1 MTANGDFYD
10 KLEIRDPEQ
19 REAEQFAELRGLIAL
34 AKDKAPYWQRTLA
47 EVEAGDIDSRDALSS
62 LPVTRKSDLM
72 EVQAADPPFG
82 GMTIVPV
89 GEFRR
94 VFRSPGPICE
104 PMGAKPDWFR
114 GARSLYAAGFRKGD
128 VVHNTFSYHFTP
140 GAFMM
145 ESAAEALGC
154 TVFPGGVGQT
164 EQQVEAIRHFGAV
177 GFMGTPDF
185 LKIVLD
191 KAEEMGTAL
200 PSLAKALVGG
210 GALFPSLRAEIQGK
224 GVNVMQ
230 NYGTADVGLV
240 AYETPALE
248 GMVLAEGVIVEIVRP
263 GSGDPVP
270 DGEVGEV
277 VVTTLTDDYPLFRFA
292 TGDMSAVDAGQSSC
306 GRTNTRIKGWM
317 GRADQTAKVRGMF
330 IRPEQVNRVLARHP
344 EIARLRLVVGSE
356 NNLDTATLMVEAPTR
371 DDAFRDTV
379 AESFRAE
386 CKMRGRI
393 EFADSLP
400 NDGKVIDDQR
410 SYD

>member
-19 REAEQFAELRGLIAL
+19 REAEQFAELRSLIAL
-34 AKDKAPYWQRTLA
+34 AKDKAPYWQRSLA
-47 EVEAGDIDSRDALSS
+47 SIEAGDVVSRDALSS

-330 IRPEQVNRVLARHP
+330 IRPEQVNRLLARHP

>member
-47 EVEAGDIDSRDALSS
+47 GVEAGDIVSRDALSS

-177 GFMGTPDF
+177 GVMGTPDF

-210 GALFPSLRAEIQGK
+210 GALFPSLRTEIQGK

-306 GRTNTRIKGWM
+306 GRTNTRIRGWM

>member
-10 KLEIRDPEQ
+10 KLETRDPEQ
-19 REAEQFAELRGLIAL
+19 REAEQFAELRSLVAL
-34 AKDKAPYWQRTLA
+34 AKDKAPYWKRA
-47 EVEAGDIDSRDALSS
+47 FAGIEAGDIASRDALAS
-62 LPVTRKSDLM
+62 LPVTRKSELM
-72 EVQAADPPFG
+72 KVQAADPPFG

-224 GVNVMQ
+224 GVDAMQ

-248 GMVLAEGVIVEIVRP
+248 GMVLDEGVIVEIVRP

-277 VVTTLTDDYPLFRFA
+277 VVTTLNDDYPLFRFA

-317 GRADQTAKVRGMF
+317 GRADQTTKVRGMF

-400 NDGKVIDDQR
+400 NDGKVIDDRR

>member
-104 PMGAKPDWFR
+104 PMGVKPDWFR

>member
-19 REAEQFAELRGLIAL
+19 REAEQFAELRRLAAL
-34 AKDKAPYWQRTLA
+34 AKDRAPYWRRALA
-47 EVEAGDIDSRDALSS
+47 GVEAGELDSRAALAS

-72 EVQAADPPFG
+72 AVQAANPPFG
-82 GMTIVPV
+82 GMTIAPI

-191 KAEEMGTAL
+191 KAEAMGTAL
-200 PSLAKALVGG
+200 PSLARALVGG
-210 GALFPSLRAEIQGK
+210 GALFPSLRAEIRGK
-224 GVNVMQ
+224 GVEVMQ

-248 GMVLAEGVIVEIVRP
+248 GMVLDEGVIVEIVRP

-277 VVTTLTDDYPLFRFA
+277 VVTTLNDDYPLFRFA

-330 IRPEQVNRVLARHP
+330 IRPEQVNRVRARHP
-344 EIARLRLVVGSE
+344 EITRLRLVVASE
-356 NNLDTATLMVEAPTR
+356 DNLDTATLLVEASVR
-371 DDAFRDTV
+371 SDAFRD
-379 AESFRAE
+379 ALADSFRAE

-400 NDGKVIDDQR
+400 NDGKVIDDRR

>member
-47 EVEAGDIDSRDALSS
+47 GIEAGDIDSRDALSS

>member
-1 MTANGDFYD
+1 MTHNGDFYD

-19 REAEQFAELRGLIAL
+19 REREHLAQLRELLVL
-34 AKDKAPYWQRTLA
+34 AKQKAPYWQRTLA
-47 EVEAGDIDSRDALSS
+47 GIEAGDIDSRGALAS

-72 EVQAADPPFG
+72 AVQAAEPPFG
-82 GMTIVPV
+82 GMTTVPA
-89 GEFRR
+89 GDFKRI
-94 VFRSPGPICE
+94 FRSPGPICE
-104 PMGAKPDWFR
+104 PMGRKPDWFR

-128 VVHNTFSYHFTP
+128 IVHNTFSYHFTP

-164 EQQVEAIRHFGAV
+164 EQQVEAIRHFSAAA
-177 GFMGTPDF
+177 FLGTPDF

-191 KAEEMGTAL
+191 RAADMGVSL
-200 PSLAKALVGG
+200 PSLTKALVGG
-210 GALFPSLRAEIQGK
+210 GALFPSLRREIRSK

-230 NYGTADVGLV
+230 SYGTADVGLI

-248 GMVLAEGVIVEIVRP
+248 GMVLDEGVIVEIVRP

-277 VVTTLTDDYPLFRFA
+277 LVTTLNDDYPLFRFA

-344 EIARLRLVVGSE
+344 EIVRLRLVVGSKD
-356 NNLDTATLMVEAPTR
+356 NLDTAVLQVETPNR
-371 DDAFRDTV
+371 DDAFRDAV

-386 CKMRGRI
+386 CKMRGRVA
-393 EFADSLP
+393 FADGLP

>member
-1 MTANGDFYD
+1 MTAMGDFYD
-10 KLEIRDPEQ
+10 KLETRDPEQ
-19 REAEQFAELRGLIAL
+19 RETEHFAELRGLIAL
-34 AKDKAPYWQRTLA
+34 AKDKAPYWRRTLA
-47 EVEAGDIDSRDALSS
+47 GVEAGDITSRDALAA

-210 GALFPSLRAEIQGK
+210 GALFPSLRAEIRGK

-270 DGEVGEV
+270 EGEVGEV

-356 NNLDTATLMVEAPTR
+356 NNLDTATLQVEAQTR
-371 DDAFRDTV
+371 DDGFRDAV

>member
-10 KLEIRDPEQ
+10 RLETRDPEQ
-19 REAEQFAELRGLIAL
+19 REAGQFAELRELIAL
-34 AKDKAPYWQRTLA
+34 AKRTAPYWRRALA
-47 EVEAGDIDSRDALSS
+47 DIEAGDIDGRAALPS

-72 EVQAADPPFG
+72 EVQAAEPPFG
-82 GMTIVPV
+82 GMTTVPV

-104 PMGAKPDWFR
+104 PMGTKPDWFR

-200 PSLAKALVGG
+200 PSLSKALVGG
-210 GALFPSLRAEIQGK
+210 GALFPSLRAEIRGK

-356 NNLDTATLMVEAPTR
+356 NNLDTATLMVEAPAR
-371 DDAFRDTV
+371 GDGFRDAV

>member
-1 MTANGDFYD
+1 MIAKGAFYD
-10 KLEIRDPEQ
+10 KLETRAPEL
-19 REAEQFAELRGLIAL
+19 RETEQFATLHGLIAL
-34 AKDKAPYWQRTLA
+34 AKDKAPYWRRMLA
-47 EVEAGDIDSRDALSS
+47 GIEPDDIDCRAALAS

-72 EVQAADPPFG
+72 EMQAADPPFG
-82 GMTIVPV
+82 GMTTVPV
-89 GEFRR
+89 SAFRR

-104 PMGAKPDWFR
+104 PMGTKPDWFR

-191 KAEEMGTAL
+191 KAEEIGTAL

-224 GVNVMQ
+224 GVEVMQ
-230 NYGTADVGLV
+230 NYGTADVGLI
-240 AYETPALE
+240 AYETPVLE
-248 GMVLAEGVIVEIVRP
+248 GMVLDEGVIVEIVRP

-277 VVTTLTDDYPLFRFA
+277 VVTTLNDDYPLFRFA
-292 TGDMSAVDAGQSSC
+292 TGDMSAVDPGKSSC

-330 IRPEQVNRVLARHP
+330 IRPEQVDRVRASHP
-344 EIARLRLVVGSE
+344 EIMRLRLVVGSE
-356 NNLDTATLMVEAPTR
+356 NNLDTATLMVEASTR
-371 DDAFRDTV
+371 GDAFRDAV
-379 AESFRAE
+379 AESFRSE

-410 SYD
+410 HYD

>member
-1 MTANGDFYD
+1 MTDRGDFYD
-10 KLEIRDPEQ
+10 KLETRDPEQ
-19 REAEQFAELRGLIAL
+19 REAEQFAELRSLVAL
-34 AKDKAPYWQRTLA
+34 AKDKAPYWRRTLA
-47 EVEAGDIDSRDALSS
+47 GIEAGDIDSRAALAA

-72 EVQAADPPFG
+72 EVQAAEPPFG
-82 GMTIVPV
+82 GMTTVPV

-114 GARSLYAAGFRKGD
+114 GARSLHAAGFRKGD

-164 EQQVEAIRHFGAV
+164 EQQVEAIRHFSAV

-191 KAEEMGTAL
+191 KAEEMGVAL

-210 GALFPSLRAEIQGK
+210 GALFPSLRAEIRGK
-224 GVNVMQ
+224 GVDAMQ

-248 GMVLAEGVIVEIVRP
+248 GMVLDEGVVVEIVRP

-277 VVTTLTDDYPLFRFA
+277 VVTTLNGDYPLFRFA

-356 NNLDTATLMVEAPTR
+356 NNLDTATLMVEASAR

-393 EFADSLP
+393 EFADELP
-400 NDGKVIDDQR
+400 NDGKVIDDRR

>member
-47 EVEAGDIDSRDALSS
+47 GIEAGDIDSRGALSS

-356 NNLDTATLMVEAPTR
+356 DNLDTATLMVEAPTR

>member
-210 GALFPSLRAEIQGK
+210 GALFPSLRTEIQGK

>member
-1 MTANGDFYD
+1 MIAKGAFYD
-10 KLEIRDPEQ
+10 KLETRAPEL
-19 REAEQFAELRGLIAL
+19 RETEQFAALHGLIAL
-34 AKDKAPYWQRTLA
+34 AKDKAPYWRRMLA
-47 EVEAGDIDSRDALSS
+47 GIEPGDIDCRAALAS

-72 EVQAADPPFG
+72 EMQAADPPFG
-82 GMTIVPV
+82 GMTTVPV
-89 GEFRR
+89 SAFRR

-191 KAEEMGTAL
+191 KAEEIGTAL

-224 GVNVMQ
+224 GVEVMQ
-230 NYGTADVGLV
+230 NYGTADVGLI
-240 AYETPALE
+240 AYETPVLE
-248 GMVLAEGVIVEIVRP
+248 GMVLDEGVIVEIVRP

-277 VVTTLTDDYPLFRFA
+277 VVTTLNDDYPLFRFA
-292 TGDMSAVDAGQSSC
+292 TGDMSAVDPGKSSC

-330 IRPEQVNRVLARHP
+330 IRPEQVDRVRASHP
-344 EIARLRLVVGSE
+344 EIMRLRLVVGSE
-356 NNLDTATLMVEAPTR
+356 NNLDTATLMVEASTR
-371 DDAFRDTV
+371 GDTFRDAV
-379 AESFRAE
+379 AESFRSE

-410 SYD
+410 HYD

>member
-19 REAEQFAELRGLIAL
+19 REAEQFAELRSLIAL
-34 AKDKAPYWQRTLA
+34 AKDKAPYWRRTLA
-47 EVEAGDIDSRDALSS
+47 GIEAGDIDSRAALAS

-72 EVQAADPPFG
+72 AVQAAEPPFG

-104 PMGAKPDWFR
+104 PMGTGPDWFR

-191 KAEEMGTAL
+191 KAAEMDTAL
-200 PSLAKALVGG
+200 PSLTRALVGG
-210 GALFPSLRAEIQGK
+210 GALFPSLRQEIRGK
-224 GVNVMQ
+224 GVDAMQ

-248 GMVLAEGVIVEIVRP
+248 GMVLEEGVIVEIVRP

-277 VVTTLTDDYPLFRFA
+277 VVTTLNSDYPLFRFA

-344 EIARLRLVVGSE
+344 DIVRLRLVVGSE
-356 NNLDTATLMVEAPTR
+356 NNLDTATLQLEASNR
-371 DDAFRDTV
+371 DDAFRDVV
-379 AESFRAE
+379 AETFRSE

-393 EFADSLP
+393 EFADALP

>member
-19 REAEQFAELRGLIAL
+19 REREQFGDLRELIAL
-34 AKDKAPYWQRTLA
+34 AKRTAPYWQRVLA
-47 EVEAGDIDSRDALSS
+47 DIEAGDIDSRAALVS

-72 EVQAADPPFG
+72 EVQAAEPPFG
-82 GMTIVPV
+82 GMTTVPV

-104 PMGAKPDWFR
+104 PMGTRPDWFR

-164 EQQVEAIRHFGAV
+164 EQQVEAIRHFSAI

-210 GALFPSLRAEIQGK
+210 GALFPSLRAEIRGK

-248 GMVLAEGVIVEIVRP
+248 GMVLDEGVVVEIVRP

-277 VVTTLTDDYPLFRFA
+277 VVTTLNSDYPLFRFA

-344 EIARLRLVVGSE
+344 EITRLRLVVGSE
-356 NNLDTATLMVEAPTR
+356 NNLDTATLQVEAPTR
-371 DDAFRDTV
+371 EDAFREAV
-379 AESFRAE
+379 AESFRSE

>member
-10 KLEIRDPEQ
+10 ELEIRDPEQ
-19 REAEQFAELRGLIAL
+19 REAEQFAELRSLIAL
-34 AKDKAPYWQRTLA
+34 AKDKAPYWQRSLA
-47 EVEAGDIDSRDALSS
+47 SIEAGDVVSRDALSS

>member
-330 IRPEQVNRVLARHP
+330 IRPEQVNRVLVRHP

>member
-1 MTANGDFYD
+1 MIDNGDFYD

-19 REAEQFAELRGLIAL
+19 REREHFAQLREVLAL
-34 AKDKAPYWQRTLA
+34 AKRKAPYWRRTLA
-47 EVEAGDIDSRDALSS
+47 GIEAGDIDSRSALAS

-72 EVQAADPPFG
+72 AVQAAEPPFG
-82 GMTIVPV
+82 GMATVPA
-89 GEFRR
+89 GDFKR

-104 PMGAKPDWFR
+104 PMGGKPDWFR

-128 VVHNTFSYHFTP
+128 IVHNTFSYHFTP

-164 EQQVEAIRHFGAV
+164 EQQVEAIRHFGAAA
-177 GFMGTPDF
+177 FLGTPDF

-191 KAEEMGTAL
+191 KAADMGAAL
-200 PSLAKALVGG
+200 PSLTKALVGG
-210 GALFPSLRAEIQGK
+210 GALFPSLRREIRSR
-224 GVNVMQ
+224 GVHAMQ
-230 NYGTADVGLV
+230 SYGTADVGLI

-248 GMVLAEGVIVEIVRP
+248 GMVLDEGVIVEIVRP

-270 DGEVGEV
+270 DGEVGAV
-277 VVTTLTDDYPLFRFA
+277 VVTTLNDDYPLFRFA

-330 IRPEQVNRVLARHP
+330 VRPEQVNRVRARHP

-356 NNLDTATLMVEAPTR
+356 NNLDTAVLQVEAPTR
-371 DDAFRDTV
+371 DDAFRDAI

-386 CKMRGRI
+386 CKMRGQV
-393 EFADSLP
+393 EFADGLP
-400 NDGKVIDDQR
+400 NDGKVIDDRR

>member
-34 AKDKAPYWQRTLA
+34 AKDKAPYWQRVLA

-72 EVQAADPPFG
+72 EVQAAAPPFG

-330 IRPEQVNRVLARHP
+330 IRPEQMNRVLARHP

>member
-19 REAEQFAELRGLIAL
+19 REAEQFAELRSLIAL
-34 AKDKAPYWQRTLA
+34 AKDKAPYWQRSLA
-47 EVEAGDIDSRDALSS
+47 SIEAGDVVSRDALSS

-210 GALFPSLRAEIQGK
+210 GALFPSLRTEIQGK

-306 GRTNTRIKGWM
+306 GRTNTRIRGWM

>member
-1 MTANGDFYD
+1 G
-10 KLEIRDPEQ
+10 R
-19 REAEQFAELRGLIAL
+19 
-34 AKDKAPYWQRTLA
+34 
-47 EVEAGDIDSRDALSS
+47 
-62 LPVTRKSDLM
+62 
-72 EVQAADPPFG
+72 
-82 GMTIVPV
+82 
-89 GEFRR
+89 
-94 VFRSPGPICE
+94 
-104 PMGAKPDWFR
+104 
-114 GARSLYAAGFRKGD
+114 ARSTAPR
-128 VVHNTFSYHFTP
+128 FSSQAPKP
-140 GAFMM
+140 G
-145 ESAAEALGC
+145 
-154 TVFPGGVGQT
+154 
-164 EQQVEAIRHFGAV
+164 AIRHFGAV

-210 GALFPSLRAEIQGK
+210 GALFPSLRTEIQGK

-306 GRTNTRIKGWM
+306 GRTNTRIRGWM

>member
-19 REAEQFAELRGLIAL
+19 REAEQFAELRSLIAL
-34 AKDKAPYWQRTLA
+34 AKDKAPYWQRALTDI
-47 EVEAGDIDSRDALSS
+47 EAGDIDSRAALTA

-72 EVQAADPPFG
+72 AVQAAEPPFG
-82 GMTIVPV
+82 GMTTVPV
-89 GEFRR
+89 GEFKR

-104 PMGAKPDWFR
+104 PMGTKPDWFR

-191 KAEEMGTAL
+191 KAAEMGTAL

-210 GALFPSLRAEIQGK
+210 GALFPSLRAEIRAK
-224 GVNVMQ
+224 GVDAMQ

-248 GMVLAEGVIVEIVRP
+248 GMVLEEGVIVEIVRP

-277 VVTTLTDDYPLFRFA
+277 VVTTLNSDYPLFRFG

-330 IRPEQVNRVLARHP
+330 IRPEQVNRVLARHS
-344 EIARLRLVVGSE
+344 EIVRLRLVVGSE
-356 NNLDTATLMVEAPTR
+356 NNFDTATLQVEASNR
-371 DDAFRDTV
+371 DDAFRDAV
-379 AESFRAE
+379 AETFRSE

-393 EFADSLP
+393 EFADALP